1 MVAAA
6 RKERETAEKRNEQL
20 RSQLNETEILLAS
33 HQEQLAELKSVMQ
46 SISERGD
53 ADSNANTSTAPPTPA
68 MQNQEHL
75 NRAMDSLHISTE
87 ISGEDISPAPPTSFT
102 HLLSPVLRTDLV
114 VYEDFRTLLEMTRKS
129 SPSSRVTSGAYGGLS
144 LAGLANAH
152 REQMQH
158 TLGNGSTS
166 SLSTSTTY
174 QSSPGTPS
182 TPATSTNSSVSSRD
196 VPTSSTPLKE
206 TRFYKRVLVEDIEPT
221 LRLDAAPGLSW
232 LARRSV
238 INSMCDGSLVVEPIP
253 NSPTLRHFACSLC
266 GENRKGEDY
275 KRIHRFRTS
284 DNDNAQRYP
293 LCDYC
298 LNRIRSTCDF
308 LGFLRMIKD
317 GHWRTDGEQA
327 EATAWEESV
336 RLREHMFWARIGG
349 GVVPT
354 SVRAR
359 DSPRSSVEEK
369 AASPAAEP
377 ERNSL
382 EEYLNVEKPHSSKDD
397 NPFVAEDRRPS
408 LNSISSSYSE
418 ERLGVHSPSDQ
429 LKEDSPPSAAVGP
442 ELSEDEA
449 SKQLHVNLE
458 AAVNS
463 QDSQNQASE
472 LVAPQNVD
480 QPQSQGETES
490 RHSVTM
496 PGAFEF

>member
-20 RSQLNETEILLAS
+20 RFQLSETELLLAS

-53 ADSNANTSTAPPTPA
+53 VDSNANTSTAPPTPA
-68 MQNQEHL
+68 MQHQEHL
-75 NRAMDSLHISTE
+75 NPVMDSLHISTDVPSEE
-87 ISGEDISPAPPTSFT
+87 IQPAPPTSFT

-114 VYEDFRTLLEMTRKS
+114 VYDDFRTLLETTRKS
-129 SPSSRVTSGAYGGLS
+129 TPSSRVTSGSYGGLS

-158 TLGNGSTS
+158 ALGNGSTS
-166 SLSTSTTY
+166 SLSTSATY

-196 VPTSSTPLKE
+196 MPISSAPLKE
-206 TRFYKRVLVEDIEPT
+206 TRFFKRVLIEDIEPT
-221 LRLDAAPGLSW
+221 LRLDVAPGLSW

-238 INSMCDGSLVVEPIP
+238 INSMCDGNLMVEPMP

-275 KRIHRFRTS
+275 RRTHRFRTS
-284 DNDNAQRYP
+284 ENDNAQKYP
-293 LCDYC
+293 LCEYC

-354 SVRAR
+354 FVRAR

-369 AASPAAEP
+369 AESPAAAP
-377 ERNSL
+377 ERNAL
-382 EEYLNVEKPHSSKDD
+382 EDYLKVEKPHSSEGDD
-397 NPFVAEDRRPS
+397 PLTADNRRPS
-408 LNSISSSYSE
+408 VNSISSSYPE
-418 ERLGVHSPSDQ
+418 EGPGIRLPSDQ
-429 LKEDSPPSAAVGP
+429 LKEDSPPSVTASP
-442 ELSEDEA
+442 EPSEDEA
-449 SKQLHVNLE
+449 SKQLHANLE
-458 AAVNS
+458 AAVES
-463 QDSQNQASE
+463 GDQASE
-472 LVAPQNVD
+472 LVPRQTVD
-480 QPQSQGETES
+480 QPQSHGESEG
-490 RHSVTM
+490 RHSITM
-496 PGAFEF
+496 PGAFDF